1 MNNFFPPLAAKE
13 LRYKLR
19 QIQLPIV
26 ESLNVVDRSILT
38 TLNQLD
44 KQLESEDGLV
54 SENIQ
59 EIWSRIEIIVKRIEL
74 LTERLKRNIYS

>member
-26 ESLNVVDRSILT
+26 ESLNVIDRSILT